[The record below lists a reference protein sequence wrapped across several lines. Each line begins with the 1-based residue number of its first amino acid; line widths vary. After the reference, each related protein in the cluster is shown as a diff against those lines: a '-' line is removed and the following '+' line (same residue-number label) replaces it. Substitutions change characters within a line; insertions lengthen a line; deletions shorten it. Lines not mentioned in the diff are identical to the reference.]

1 MAPSPGRPK
10 GSYKLSERIGD
21 LVWDAQDVLAKG
33 GITGRVNVSEVARLL
48 KKHFPQKYGPM
59 ITETRLRQ
67 YLEREYLRKKSIDQ
81 IDAFNARVWARIL
94 GEE

>member
-1 MAPSPGRPK
+1 MALPPGRPK
-10 GSYKLSERIGD
+10 GSYKLAERIGD
-21 LVWDAQDVLAKG
+21 LVWDAQDVLAKEG
-33 GITGRVNVSEVARLL
+33 LTCPVNASEVARLL
-48 KKHFPQKYGPM
+48 KRHFPQKYGPM

-81 IDAFNARVWARIL
+81 IDAFSARVWARIL